1 MNLNYQTIIIQA
13 NQRKRI
19 KWSKE
24 NVFTVIKK
32 KKWEYLRDI
41 VVLFVEQM
49 VLKIIIVHIKWGIS
63 VFNYFLEDDFMD
75 SNSFTSVIS
84 TPIASPLITLWSLIS
99 LSFASNS
106 GLVMLSSE
114 AVTTSLRST

>member
-41 VVLFVEQM
+41 VVSFVEQ
-49 VLKIIIVHIKWGIS
+49 VELKIIIALTKWGIS
-63 VFNYFLEDDFMD
+63 VGCD
-75 SNSFTSVIS
+75 
-84 TPIASPLITLWSLIS
+84 
-99 LSFASNS
+99 
-106 GLVMLSSE
+106 
-114 AVTTSLRST
+114 

>member
-24 NVFTVIKK
+24 SVFTVIKK

-41 VVLFVEQM
+41 AVLFVEQM
-49 VLKIIIVHIKWGIS
+49 ALKIIIAHIKWGIS
-63 VFNYFLEDDFMD
+63 VVFNKMD
-75 SNSFTSVIS
+75 SNYKFYFLVCC
-84 TPIASPLITLWSLIS
+84 
-99 LSFASNS
+99 SN
-106 GLVMLSSE
+106 
-114 AVTTSLRST
+114 

>member
-41 VVLFVEQM
+41 VALFVEQM
-49 VLKIIIVHIKWGIS
+49 ALKIIIAHIKWGIS
-63 VFNYFLEDDFMD
+63 VVFNKMD
-75 SNSFTSVIS
+75 SNYKFYFLVCC
-84 TPIASPLITLWSLIS
+84 
-99 LSFASNS
+99 SN
-106 GLVMLSSE
+106 
-114 AVTTSLRST
+114 

>member
-41 VVLFVEQM
+41 VALFVEQM
-49 VLKIIIVHIKWGIS
+49 ALKIIIAHIKWGI
-63 VFNYFLEDDFMD
+63 DD
-75 SNSFTSVIS
+75 
-84 TPIASPLITLWSLIS
+84 TPI
-99 LSFASNS
+99 
-106 GLVMLSSE
+106 
-114 AVTTSLRST
+114 